1 MTIFDAVKQLEL
13 GVFCDVMY
21 AVVKDVKTQ
30 DGLKKKCRQKYQRK
44 RCNRLIKRRYGKGIG
59 PCPFQVDKREEMGRE
74 GCQLDPSEVIQ
85 KFLDSIRQWQGE
97 YNLAHE
103 NVGREDKRLQD
114 LLHGLEFSSDN
125 TEFQAASEKLRES
138 RRVRRIN
145 KNTVQLLEH
154 IVQFF
159 GEEQNRKMLNQ
170 LTQLLGR
177 QRKQEAFLRSER
189 TYKPR
194 MEDLPDTMAEALKK
208 AQE

>member
-1 MTIFDAVKQLEL
+1 M
-13 GVFCDVMY
+13 
-21 AVVKDVKTQ
+21 
-30 DGLKKKCRQKYQRK
+30 
-44 RCNRLIKRRYGKGIG
+44 
-59 PCPFQVDKREEMGRE
+59 
-74 GCQLDPSEVIQ
+74 
-85 KFLDSIRQWQGE
+85 
-97 YNLAHE
+97 
-103 NVGREDKRLQD
+103 GREDKRLQD

-194 MEDLPDTMAEALKK
+194 MEDTPDIMAEALKRE
-208 AQE
+208 QE